1 MIGHLS
7 GEPDPRPQAPAE
19 SSGSGPGALASG
31 QRRSGSWSVH
41 RASRPPWMRGS
52 ARSRYRSRCRR
63 AIMRIAAPIS
73 AARPRRRPSGEISA
87 ATARNVLT
95 GWRNQPCPR
104 SPPSS
109 SRSPASA
116 RYSSRLAHAATRHR
130 PPPGRSGRT
139 GLSWP
144 GPCVTSRRRA
154 VSARIPGH
162 RHRPVFG
169 PLHRDG
175 TGSGGGGACRP
186 SWCGGPGPVSGRVV
200 WFRPAGGL
208 CPSW

>member
-1 MIGHLS
+1 MASPPRKQDLSRSLDRMMIGHLS
-7 GEPDPRPQAPAE
+7 GEPDPRQQARAE
-19 SSGSGPGALASG
+19 AAAPGRGSGCGAAAIRQLERSPGIAAAVDAGIGPVKTPQPVPS
-31 QRRSGSWSVH
+31 
-41 RASRPPWMRGS
+41 
-52 ARSRYRSRCRR
+52 
-63 AIMRIAAPIS
+63 AIMRIAAAPIS

-95 GWRNQPCPR
+95 GWRNQLCLR

-130 PPPGRSGRT
+130 GQASGRT

-154 VSARIPGH
+154 VSANSWTSAP
-162 RHRPVFG
+162 
-169 PLHRDG
+169 
-175 TGSGGGGACRP
+175 ACL
-186 SWCGGPGPVSGRVV
+186 
-200 WFRPAGGL
+200 RPAT
-208 CPSW
+208 S